1 MADFSNAMYSLII
14 TIVDRG
20 YADQVMD
27 AAREMGARGG
37 TVLYARGTGVHE
49 TARFM
54 NIAIQPEKEMV
65 LIIVNNKSV
74 KDTIKAIL
82 EVAGLRTSGHGIS
95 FTLPVTDF
103 VGVVSN
109 MGEDNMIE
117 VFEKKPQ
124 PE

>member
-1 MADFSNAMYSLII
+1 MTDINNVLYSLII

-74 KDTIKAIL
+74 KEITKAIL
-82 EVAGLRTSGHGIS
+82 EAAGLKTSGHGIS
-95 FTLPVTDF
+95 FTLPVTDL
-103 VGVVSN
+103 VGVVSTL
-109 MGEDNMIE
+109 GEDNMIE
-117 VFEKKPQ
+117 MFE
-124 PE
+124 E